1 MELTL
6 TRSGNQATLRYGGF
20 SRSYLPIDD
29 VKLKKIVVENTTK
42 PETILSLGR
51 QLFEWLSGNAHWLKS
66 VPNELIITAPVDS
79 AVWRAPWEILADEKG
94 HLAARELSVLRRSPD
109 APSNPRTVQGT
120 DDFRLGVLF
129 MATAPEGQFPLRFED
144 EEAAIL
150 RAIREPN
157 AVLGVPDP
165 NRIQPIDMDL
175 FGEDTGNLAE
185 LSKRLDLLQDH
196 RIDVLH
202 LSGHAVAGS
211 PPTFAMETPEGAL
224 DAVPADKLS
233 RELRYH
239 LPQLPVVFLSACE
252 TGRLGLSESMAE
264 TLIQR
269 GANSVLA
276 WSGKVFDTDATA
288 FAAWFYHHLGRGR
301 DLTYAVAEAR
311 RELCVSRRPH
321 WHLARLF
328 VGQQAP
334 TRVAKPSGR
343 SRPINN
349 ARDPYSMAHTSGRPR
364 PVCSQVAFVGRRRVI
379 QRALTKLR
387 SGQHRG
393 IVLTGVGQQGK
404 SSLAV
409 RLGDRLSDQLT
420 TVLTYGKLDAHRL
433 HAQLAEHFGEPDNPN
448 RPVDHSD
455 GANRLRQSLEK
466 WLRLDDKPTLLIL
479 DDFEQ
484 NLDQQATPVRPL
496 SDRWE
501 IVTTILN
508 AFANAPHTRSRLV
521 ITSRYAFECQDA
533 IGRPLHEIVTVIPL
547 PEMDPPERSRLRSNQ
562 ISWSL
567 RQGAEKS
574 GRGNPGVTEALLR
587 LAEEDQE
594 LFLRTCEKLDALQA
608 PDGKIGEIIAN
619 IAMEALIESARRTPG
634 ADLLL
639 RIGLFLDLPVPASI
653 FDQVARAFDCK
664 DPMEAQKRLRAL
676 GLLEER
682 GSNRLALNTLAAAWL
697 DPISEAERI
706 QIGKQVLAVI
716 RTEDLENDLGLAL
729 QAFLVAAPAGDIEV
743 LKQTANSALLDLET
757 LDDPKRTT
765 PLAIAACRQLIAA
778 GAEVNGRTILAAI
791 DQGFDSDELP
801 ADLLAAAEKL
811 IKPEER
817 SLQAN
822 LLLREG
828 RVLDRRGEPDK
839 ALESLRR
846 AEAAFK
852 EIDDDYSQAVTL
864 GYIARILVKKGEV
877 DKALRMHQEMLTVFE
892 RFSDAREHAVTL
904 GDITRILV
912 KKGEVDEALRM
923 HQEMLTV
930 FERLGH
936 VRERA
941 VTLGSIAQILVS
953 KGQVDEALRMHQ
965 EEVAVYERIGD
976 ARERAVSQ
984 GGIARILVSK
994 GQVDEALR
1002 MYQEMLTVFEQLGDP
1017 SARAVTQ
1024 SDIAEIIAKKGEV
1037 DEALRMYQEILTVFE
1052 RLGDPSA
1059 HAVTLG
1065 SIARILVAKGEV
1077 DEALRMHQE
1086 MLSVFERLGDAR
1098 SRAVTLGDI
1107 ARIMA
1112 SKGKV
1117 DEALRMHQEEIAV
1130 YERLGD
1136 ARERAVTLGEVA
1148 RILVSRGEVDDA
1160 LRMHWEQITV
1170 YERMGYVR
1178 EHAVTLG
1185 DVARILVSKGEVD
1198 DALRMHQERLTVF
1211 ERLGDASARAVTLG
1225 DIAQILAAK
1234 GEVDE
1239 ALRMHQERLTVFERM
1254 GDARERAVTL
1264 GDIARILVAKGEVDE
1279 ALRMHQEMLS
1289 VFERLGDVRSRAV
1302 TLGGIARILVSKG
1315 KVDEA
1320 LRMHQEEIAVYERLS
1335 DARSRAV
1342 TLGDIA
1348 RILVDKGEVDEA
1360 IKLQT
1365 ERLNVNRGL
1374 NDADGIAAA
1383 QFDIAKLEATR
1394 GNLVSAI
1401 PRLREAHEI
1410 LIRIGRVDGIAVVG
1424 LTYGMM
1430 LDSVRKSE
1438 EAFNVLNS
1446 CRQCFVK
1453 LGKLEECRKI
1463 DLVLSKIANC
1473 NSS

>member
-94 HLAARELSVLRRSPD
+94 HLAARGLSVLRRSPD
-109 APSNPRTVQGT
+109 APSNPRAVQGT

-211 PPTFAMETPEGAL
+211 PPTFAMETPEGAH
-224 DAVPADKLS
+224 DAVPADKLAK
-233 RELRYH
+233 ELRYH

-264 TLIQR
+264 TLIHR
-269 GANSVLA
+269 GANAVLA

-301 DLTYAVAEAR
+301 DLTYAVADAR

-328 VGQQAP
+328 VGQQSP
-334 TRVAKPSGR
+334 TRVAKPNGR

-420 TVLTYGKLDAHRL
+420 TVLTYGKLDPHRL

-594 LFLRTCEKLDALQA
+594 SFLRTCEKLDALQA
-608 PDGKIGEIIAN
+608 PDGKTGEIIAN
-619 IAMEALIESARRTPG
+619 IAMEALIESARRTAG

-664 DPMEAQKRLRAL
+664 DPMEEQERLRAL

-682 GSNRLALNTLAAAWL
+682 GSNRLALNTLAATWL
-697 DPISEAERI
+697 DPISDAERS
-706 QIGKQVLAVI
+706 QIGKQVLAAI
-716 RTEDLENDLGLAL
+716 RTEDLENDPGLAL
-729 QAFLVAAPAGDIEV
+729 QAFLVAAPAGDLEV
-743 LKQTANSALLDLET
+743 LKRTADYAIPRLGT

-765 PLAIAACRQLIAA
+765 PLAIAACRQLVASK
-778 GAEVNGRTILAAI
+778 AEIKAQTILAAV
-791 DQGFDSDELP
+791 DQGFNSDEP
-801 ADLLAAAEKL
+801 PDDLLTVAEKL

-817 SLQAN
+817 SLRAS
-822 LLLREG
+822 LLLCEG
-828 RVLDRRGEPDK
+828 RFQARGGEPVS
-839 ALESLRR
+839 ALEKLRKAEGIFR
-846 AEAAFK
+846 AIA
-852 EIDDDYSQAVTL
+852 DDSSCAVTL
-864 GYIARILVKKGEV
+864 GDIARILVAKGEV
-877 DKALRMHQEMLTVFE
+877 NEALRMHQERLTVFE
-892 RFSDAREHAVTL
+892 RLGDTRSRAVTL
-904 GDITRILV
+904 GDIARILV
-912 KKGEVDEALRM
+912 SKGEVVEALRMHQESLTVFEQLGDARERAVTLGDIARILVSKGEVDEALRMHKERLKVFERLGEDSARAVTLGDIARILVSKGEVDEALRM
-923 HQEMLTV
+923 HQERLTV
-930 FERLGH
+930 FERLGDA
-936 VRERA
+936 RSRA
-941 VTLGSIAQILVS
+941 VTLGEIARILFSNGEVN
-953 KGQVDEALRMHQ
+953 EALRMHQ
-965 EEVAVYERIGD
+965 E
-976 ARERAVSQ
+976 
-984 GGIARILVSK
+984 L
-994 GQVDEALR
+994 
-1002 MYQEMLTVFEQLGDP
+1002 LTVFERLGYA
-1017 SARAVTQ
+1017 SARAVTLG
-1024 SDIAEIIAKKGEV
+1024 DIARILISKGEV
-1037 DEALRMYQEILTVFE
+1037 DEALRIHKEQIAVYEQ
-1052 RLGDPSA
+1052 LGDTRER
-1059 HAVTLG
+1059 AVALG
-1065 SIARILVAKGEV
+1065 DIARILVANGEV
-1077 DEALRMHQE
+1077 DEALRMHKE
-1086 MLSVFERLGDAR
+1086 RLNVFERLGDAR

-1107 ARIMA
+1107 ARILV
-1112 SKGKV
+1112 SKGEV
-1117 DEALRMHQEEIAV
+1117 VEALRMHQE
-1130 YERLGD
+1130 
-1136 ARERAVTLGEVA
+1136 
-1148 RILVSRGEVDDA
+1148 S
-1160 LRMHWEQITV
+1160 
-1170 YERMGYVR
+1170 
-1178 EHAVTLG
+1178 
-1185 DVARILVSKGEVD
+1185 
-1198 DALRMHQERLTVF
+1198 LTVF
-1211 ERLGDASARAVTLG
+1211 EQL
-1225 DIAQILAAK
+1225 
-1234 GEVDE
+1234 
-1239 ALRMHQERLTVFERM
+1239 

-1264 GDIARILVAKGEVDE
+1264 GDIARILVSKGEVDE
-1279 ALRMHQEMLS
+1279 ALRMHQEMLK
-1289 VFERLGDVRSRAV
+1289 VFERLGNTRLRA
-1302 TLGGIARILVSKG
+1302 I
-1315 KVDEA
+1315 
-1320 LRMHQEEIAVYERLS
+1320 
-1335 DARSRAV
+1335 

-1348 RILVDKGEVDEA
+1348 RILVSKGEVDEA
-1360 IKLQT
+1360 IRLQT
-1365 ERLNVNRGL
+1365 ERLNVNRDL
-1374 NDADGIAAA
+1374 NDADGIAAT
-1383 QFDIAKLEATR
+1383 QFDIAKLEVILH
-1394 GNLVSAI
+1394 NLDSAI
-1401 PRLREAHEI
+1401 ARLREAYEI
-1410 LIRIGRVDGIAVVG
+1410 VIRTGRVEGIAFVG
-1424 LTYGMM
+1424 KMYGKLLISEGKSKDA
-1430 LDSVRKSE
+1430 LD
-1438 EAFNVLNS
+1438 VLNA

-1453 LGKLEECRKI
+1453 IGRLGECREI
-1463 DLVLSKIANC
+1463 DLLIAQIS
-1473 NSS
+1473 NSNPS